1 MSRDASDAASISE
14 KLGAF
19 IAATASADI
28 GPEVRETARL
38 CLLHDL
44 LIGLA
49 GRPYETAIQAFAR
62 TAWALPPQATMLSSG
77 ARVAAEA
84 AAFANAALMN
94 VRSQDDTHEG
104 SITHPGVP
112 VIAAALAAAELS
124 GASGADLVTAV
135 VLGYETTAR
144 IGRPCAA
151 VLSKKG
157 LRPAAMLGIFGATAA
172 AAKLLRLDGAQIA
185 HALGLA
191 TQMAGGHSQVWVEGG
206 SEFTT
211 QLGMCARN
219 GLTAARLAQAG
230 VTASRHSFEGKSG
243 FYRAQTALDVAVEDV
258 AGGFG
263 GKWAVSEVTL
273 KPSPVCAALQGP
285 VTLLASLAARHGI
298 EHDAVEQIVL
308 TLNPFEAGFPGIDN
322 PGPIATPAAAKMSAQ
337 FSLGLALRDGHVGF
351 RELAMVED
359 PVANGLAA
367 RVRVASD
374 PGVPARQCRLAVTLR
389 DGRRIDGAI
398 EVPVGRPERDGIL
411 ATAMQLRGESG
422 AGAEAISGM
431 ADAVLGLDEATDL
444 HNLFVAWRQAIGVPR
459 TVGRPA

>member
-1 MSRDASDAASISE
+1 MSADAASISE
-14 KLGAF
+14 RLGAF
-19 IAATASADI
+19 IAGISSAEI
-28 GPEVRETARL
+28 APEARETARL

-49 GRPYETAIQAFAR
+49 GRPYETAIQAFVR
-62 TAWALPPQATMLSSG
+62 TAWALPPQATMLSG
-77 ARVAAEA
+77 GERVAAEA

-124 GASGADLVTAV
+124 GARGSDLVTAV

-172 AAKLLRLDGAQIA
+172 AARLLKLDGAQAA

-191 TQMAGGHSQVWVEGG
+191 TQMAGGHSQVWAEGG

-230 VTASRHSFEGKSG
+230 VTAARHSFEGKSG
-243 FYRAQTALDVAVEDV
+243 FYRAHTALDVTADEV
-258 AGGFG
+258 AGALG
-263 GKWAVSEVTL
+263 GTWAVQEVTL

-285 VTLLASLAARHGI
+285 VTLLASLAAQHGI
-298 EHDAVEQIVL
+298 RHDAVDQMVL
-308 TLNPFEAGFPGIDN
+308 TLNPFEAGFTGIDN

-351 RELAMVED
+351 RELAMVDD
-359 PVANGLAA
+359 PVANSLAA

-374 PGVPARQCRLAVTLR
+374 PDVPARQCRLAVTLN

-398 EVPVGRPERDGIL
+398 DVPVGRPERDSIL
-411 ATAMQLRGESG
+411 ATAMRLRGETG
-422 AGAEAISGM
+422 ASAEAISGI
-431 ADAVLGLDEATDL
+431 ADAVLGLDDAADL
-444 HNLFVAWRQAIGVPR
+444 HQLFVAWRQAIGAPHHQ
-459 TVGRPA
+459 TAGRPA